1 MIAERDEAT
10 KAQAKMLE
18 ERYIAIQEQSQMIAE
33 RDETIETQA
42 KMLEERYA
50 AIQEQSQMIAERDRV
65 IIECMKHKGN

>member
-1 MIAERDEAT
+1 
-10 KAQAKMLE
+10 LE